1 MSRLAKD
8 NAIKAIHDNVL
19 EDEATGD
26 EVISE
31 QITITPVYTQ
41 NAPNGKS
48 LDLCKQYK
56 RKIEY
61 CNREIMRIHNKLLN
75 KKDQGS
81 ADRGNIYIDFQ
92 AGMFEAL
99 KLNFLNCIANDFN
112 ILPVSPI
119 KVELYDEA
127 EE

>member
-1 MSRLAKD
+1 MTRIAKD
-8 NAIKAIHDNVL
+8 NAIKAIHNNINL
-19 EDEATGD
+19 EKCELESNDQ
-26 EVISE
+26 VPF
-31 QITITPVYTQ
+31 TPIYTQ
-41 NAPNGKS
+41 NASQGLT
-48 LDLCKQYK
+48 LDLGKQYK
-56 RKIEY
+56 RRIDF
-61 CNREIMRIHNKLLN
+61 CNRELIRIHNPAQN
-75 KKDQGS
+75 EKDQGS
-81 ADRGNIYIDFQ
+81 VDRGIVYIDFQ